1 MDKLVNSETSLD
13 LRYNIAAL
21 TIAICSK
28 EFMLPEKAFSVI
40 ADKNFQLNY
49 EDVEDMISLL
59 NQGMTYRKIAEI
71 YGSTDSNI
79 FHRVKRYKK
88 KKEKELSSG
97 NLKSSTN

>member
-1 MDKLVNSETSLD
+1 MINSETSLD
-13 LRYNIAAL
+13 LRYNIVAL
-21 TIAICSK
+21 TIAICSE

-49 EDVEDMISLL
+49 DDVEDMIALL

-79 FHRVKRYKK
+79 FHRVKRYRA

-97 NLKSSTN
+97 NLKSSLH

>member
-1 MDKLVNSETSLD
+1 MLSTETALD

-21 TIAICSK
+21 AIAICSE

-49 EDVEDMISLL
+49 DDVEDMIALL

-79 FHRVKRYKK
+79 FHRVKRYRA
-88 KKEKELSSG
+88 KKEKELSDRH
-97 NLKSSTN
+97 LKSSTN